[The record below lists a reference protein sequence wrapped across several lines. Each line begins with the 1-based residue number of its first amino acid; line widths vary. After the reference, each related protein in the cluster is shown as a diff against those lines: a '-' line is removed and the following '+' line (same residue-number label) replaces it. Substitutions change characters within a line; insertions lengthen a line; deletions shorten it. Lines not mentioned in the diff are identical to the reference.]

1 CCVNA
6 KSEATTH
13 MATAVSSEP
22 TIKALSDPRLKEK
35 LQELRRTD
43 NWTNIL
49 YLVRTYLYLGLVIG
63 GTIAFYYFQG
73 GIFASLWNIPVTV
86 LAIILIGAG
95 QHQLTGLA
103 HEASHHILFKNR
115 LVNDLCSD
123 WLCMF
128 PLFSSTQHYRLQ
140 HLAHHQFV
148 NDPLRDPD
156 VSQLQT
162 SGHWLHFPVDK
173 KTFLTTVLKQVW
185 LPNLFRF
192 MRIRAAYNAIP

>member
-1 CCVNA
+1 
-6 KSEATTH
+6 
-13 MATAVSSEP
+13 
-22 TIKALSDPRLKEK
+22 KEK
-35 LQELRRTD
+35 LQELRQTD

-49 YLVRTYLYLGLVIG
+49 YLVRTYLYLALVIG
-63 GTIAFYYFQG
+63 GTVAFYHWQG
-73 GIFASLWNIPVTV
+73 GLFASLWNVPVTV

-103 HEASHHILFKNR
+103 PAASPPLLLKNR
-115 LVNDLCSD
+115 LANDLCSD

-128 PLFSSTQHYRLQ
+128 PLFGSTQHYRLQ

-162 SGHWLHFPVDK
+162 SGHWLTFPVSK
-173 KTFLTTVLKQVW
+173 KFFLHTLLKQLW

-192 MRIRAAYNAIP
+192 MR